1 MQMLQGGD
9 KMTHNRKR
17 RHVVKS
23 SQTAVLQV
31 YQAARTLKDMLA
43 LMPDEDLAKAK
54 RLMYDVEDLIWQ
66 ALDDRR

>member
-1 MQMLQGGD
+1 
-9 KMTHNRKR
+9 MTHNRKR
-17 RHVVKS
+17 RVNVKS

-54 RLMYDVEDLIWQ
+54 RLMFDVEDLLWQ